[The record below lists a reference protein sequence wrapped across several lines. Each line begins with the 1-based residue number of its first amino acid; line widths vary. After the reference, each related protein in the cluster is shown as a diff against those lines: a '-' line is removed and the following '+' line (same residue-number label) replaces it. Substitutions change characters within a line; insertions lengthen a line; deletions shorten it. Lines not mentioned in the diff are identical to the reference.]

1 MARQGLLVEVYWVD
15 IAIATTYV
23 AGYRSVIMDEVTISR
38 AIVET
43 YLKDLTEA
51 MEADVAIAGAGPS
64 GLVTAYYLAKE
75 GVKAVVFERQLR
87 VGGGMP
93 GGGMMFNRI
102 VVQEEG
108 KRILDEFGISATQYE
123 EGYYVADSL
132 EAIATICSRAI
143 KAGAKVFNLIS
154 VEDVMI
160 REDDRICGF
169 VLNWSA
175 VSWSKLHVDPLTV
188 RCKVAVDATGH
199 DAEVCRIVVNK
210 IGPKLRTRTGEVVG
224 EKSMWAEKGE
234 KEILKNTR
242 EVYPGLVVVG
252 MTANAVFGSPRMG
265 AIFGGMLLSG
275 RKAARVAMKLLKQ
288 S

>member
-1 MARQGLLVEVYWVD
+1 
-15 IAIATTYV
+15 
-23 AGYRSVIMDEVTISR
+23 MDEVIISR
-38 AIVET
+38 AIVES
-43 YLKDLTEA
+43 YMKDFMGA
-51 MEADVAIAGAGPS
+51 MEADVAVAGAGPA
-64 GLVTAYYLAKE
+64 GLATAYYLGKD
-75 GVKAVVFERQLR
+75 GIRVIVFERQLR
-87 VGGGMP
+87 VGGGMS

-108 KRILDEFGISATQYE
+108 KKILDEFEVSCEEYE
-123 EGYYVADSL
+123 KGYYVADSL
-132 EAIATICSRAI
+132 DAISTICSRAI
-143 KAGAKVFNLIS
+143 KAGAKIFNLIS

-160 REDDRICGF
+160 REDDRITGL

-199 DAEVCRIVVNK
+199 DAEVCRIVVGK
-210 IGPKLRTRTGEVVG
+210 IGPKLRTKTGEVIG

-234 KEILKNTR
+234 REILENTR
-242 EVYPGLVVVG
+242 EVYPGLVVAG

-275 RKAARVAMKLLKQ
+275 KKAAWIAKELLKQ
-288 S
+288 G

>member
-1 MARQGLLVEVYWVD
+1 
-15 IAIATTYV
+15 
-23 AGYRSVIMDEVTISR
+23 MDEVIISR
-38 AIVET
+38 AIVES
-43 YLKDLTEA
+43 YMKDFMGA
-51 MEADVAIAGAGPS
+51 MEADVAVAGAGPS

-75 GVKAVVFERQLR
+75 GIKVIVFERQLR

-102 VVQEEG
+102 VLQNEG
-108 KRILDEFGISATQYE
+108 KRLLDEFGVSTTEYQK
-123 EGYYVADSL
+123 GYYVADSL
-132 EAIATICSRAI
+132 EAISTICSMVI
-143 KAGAKVFNLIS
+143 KAGAKIFNLIS
-154 VEDVMI
+154 VEDVMV
-160 REDDRICGF
+160 REDDRITGL

-199 DAEVCRIVVNK
+199 DAEVCSIVVRK
-210 IGPKLRTRTGEVVG
+210 IGPKLRTKTGEVMG

-242 EVYPGLVVVG
+242 EVYPGLVVAG

-275 RKAARVAMKLLKQ
+275 KKAARVAMELLKQ
-288 S
+288 G

>member
-1 MARQGLLVEVYWVD
+1 
-15 IAIATTYV
+15 
-23 AGYRSVIMDEVTISR
+23 MDEITISR
-38 AIVET
+38 AIVES
-43 YLKDLTEA
+43 YMKDFMGV
-51 MEADVAIAGAGPS
+51 METDVAIAGAGPA

-75 GVKAVVFERQLR
+75 GIEVVVFERQLR

-108 KRILDEFGISATQYE
+108 KRILDEFDVSTREYRKGCYI
-123 EGYYVADSL
+123 ADSL
-132 EAIATICSRAI
+132 EAISTVCSRAI

-160 REDDRICGF
+160 REGDRIAGL

-199 DAEVCRIVVNK
+199 DAEICSIVVRK
-210 IGPKLRTRTGEVVG
+210 IGPRLRTKTGEVMG
-224 EKSMWAEKGE
+224 EKSMWAERGE

-242 EVYPGLVVVG
+242 EVYPGLVVAG

-275 RKAARVAMKLLKQ
+275 KKAARVAMELLKQ
-288 S
+288 G